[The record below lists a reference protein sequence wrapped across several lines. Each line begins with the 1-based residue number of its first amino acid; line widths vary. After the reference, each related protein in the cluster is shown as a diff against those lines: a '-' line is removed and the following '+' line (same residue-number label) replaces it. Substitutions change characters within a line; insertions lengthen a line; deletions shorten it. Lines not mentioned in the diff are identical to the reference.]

1 MTIVLLVEGDTER
14 ALKDHLK
21 AFLDQRADA
30 EGKPRVRLETRPEVG
45 HTKGRFRNRV
55 RLELDKP
62 GVTAVVALIDVFP
75 NYADASAA
83 KADLAEKAGNAA
95 DFHAHA
101 AQYDVEAWL
110 LPFWGDIC
118 RRVGV
123 TQSAPGNNP
132 EQVDQNTPPSY
143 RLKELYRLAKP
154 KPRRYVKT
162 TEMYAILRNK
172 DLRTIAGQCAE
183 FKVFINTLLTL
194 SELTPLP

>member
-30 EGKPRVRLETRPEVG
+30 EGKSRVRLETRPEVG

-62 GVTAVVALIDVFP
+62 GVTAIVALIDVFP

-132 EQVDQNTPPSY
+132 EQVDQNTPPAY
-143 RLKELYRLAKP
+143 RLKELYWLAKP
-154 KPRRYVKT
+154 KPRK
-162 TEMYAILRNK
+162 YAKQPRCTPSCAT
-172 DLRTIAGQCAE
+172 RTCRRLPVNAL
-183 FKVFINTLLTL
+183 N
-194 SELTPLP
+194 SRPPSTPS